1 MRPFLVQT
9 PEQLGSILRGYR
21 RERGLTQ
28 GQLAATIGVAQSA
41 ISFAET
47 HPDRIGVERLFRIL
61 AGLNVE
67 LVLRDR
73 GAQKTASE
81 W

>member
-1 MRPFLVQT
+1 MRPYPVQT
-9 PEQLGSILRGYR
+9 PEQLGAILRGYR
-21 RERGLTQ
+21 LERELTQ
-28 GQLAATIGVAQSA
+28 GDLAKSVGLAQSA

-73 GAQKTASE
+73 GSRNTSSE

>member
-1 MRPFLVQT
+1 MRPYPVHT
-9 PEQLGSILRGYR
+9 PEQLGAILKGYR
-21 RERGLTQ
+21 REQDMTQ
-28 GQLAATIGVAQSA
+28 GDLAHRTGLAQSA

-47 HPDRIGVERLFRIL
+47 HPERIGVERLFRIL

-67 LVLRDR
+67 LVLHDR
-73 GAQKTASE
+73 RSRPPSSE